1 MNLLLDTHIAL
12 WAMGDN
18 SKLSTKARELII
30 DPDNTV
36 YYSVV
41 STWEV
46 FMKHDAP
53 NSNLDLTASEF
64 VKYCEESGYYQL
76 NITNK
81 HVLTAS
87 QLNTT
92 EAEKHNHKDPFDRLL
107 LSQAKAENYSF
118 ITHDSKIEYYGE
130 KCVIIV

>member
-12 WAMGDN
+12 WSLGD
-18 SKLSTKARELII
+18 SPKLPAKARELII

-46 FMKHDAP
+46 LMKHDAP
-53 NSNLDLTASEF
+53 NTNLSLTAPDF
-64 VKYCEESGYYQL
+64 VKYCEEAGYYQL

-92 EAEKHNHKDPFDRLL
+92 QAEKHNHKDPFDRLL
-107 LSQAKAENYSF
+107 LAQAKSENFSL
-118 ITHDSKIEYYGE
+118 ITHDSKIDYYDE
-130 KCVIIV
+130 KCIVKV